1 MTTSHEQTNDQLFI
15 AGEFRTAGGD
25 DVVTVL
31 DPATEEPVGTVRA
44 ASSADVA
51 DAVAAA
57 EAARQQL
64 RVLDRSARIALLASL
79 LAAYDER
86 ADDLVDA
93 VAAEIGLPVDYARDV
108 QVATGRIHLERTAAA
123 LADFA
128 FERAAGG
135 SRVVMA
141 PIGIAAQ
148 ITPWNWPLTQIVLKV
163 APALATG
170 CASVLKPSEFT
181 PRQSAIFAE
190 IVAASDLPAGA
201 FGMVTGPGPTVGAA
215 LVDDPRVGLVTFTG
229 STRAGKEVAAKAA
242 AMVKRVALELGGK
255 SAAILLDD
263 ADVATAVPAMI
274 DGCFDN
280 NGQSCDAPTRLLV
293 PRAMMDA
300 AVEAA
305 VAAAERHVVGDPR
318 TDDGVTLGPVINQ
331 RQFGHVNRLIDTAI
345 AEGSTV
351 ATGGPGR
358 PDGRERGYFI
368 RPTVFADVA
377 ADSTIAVEEVFGPVT
392 AIVGYDTVDEAVE
405 IANSSDYGLAGYVH
419 GVDHER
425 AVAVAERL
433 DVGQVQINCPEWE
446 ADAPFGGR
454 KQSGYGREGGA
465 WGLDDYVEPIA
476 LLGDRPR
483 A

>member
-1 MTTSHEQTNDQLFI
+1 MTSTHDQLLI

-31 DPATEEPVGTVRA
+31 DPATEEAVGTVRA
-44 ASSADVA
+44 ASAVDVG

-57 EAARQQL
+57 EDASREL
-64 RVLDRSARIALLASL
+64 RTLDRSARLSLLESL
-79 LAAYDER
+79 LAAYDDR
-86 ADDLVDA
+86 TDDLVDA
-93 VAAEIGLPVDYARDV
+93 VADEIGLPVDYARDV
-108 QVATGRIHLERTAAA
+108 QVATGRVHIERTAAA

-128 FERAAGG
+128 FERAAGQT
-135 SRVVMA
+135 RVVMA
-141 PIGIAAQ
+141 PIGVAAQ

-163 APALATG
+163 APAVATG

-190 IVAASDLPAGA
+190 IVAASDLPAGSV
-201 FGMVTGPGPTVGAA
+201 GMVTGPGPTVGAA
-215 LVDDPRVGLVTFTG
+215 LVDDPRVGVVSFTG
-229 STRAGKEVAAKAA
+229 STRAGKEVAARAA
-242 AMVKRVALELGGK
+242 TMVKRVALELGGK

-263 ADVATAVPAMI
+263 ADVAGAVPAMI

-293 PRAMMDA
+293 PRAMMGA

-305 VAAAERHVVGDPR
+305 VAAADRHVVGDPR
-318 TDDGVTLGPVINQ
+318 TDEGVTLGPVINR
-331 RQFGHVNRLIDTAI
+331 RQFDHVQRLIGTAI
-345 AEGSTV
+345 DEGSTP
-351 ATGGPGR
+351 ATGGGGR
-358 PDGRERGYFI
+358 PDGRERGYFVT
-368 RPTVFADVA
+368 PTVFADVDP
-377 ADSTIAVEEVFGPVT
+377 DSTIAIEEVFGPVA
-392 AIVGYDTVDEAVE
+392 AIIGYDTVDEAVD

-419 GVDHER
+419 GEDHDR

-433 DVGQVQINCPEWE
+433 DVGQVQINCPEWD

-483 A
+483 VTG